1 VKMTLQISIVII
13 FSAMLLAA
21 CQPNTP
27 ATQPLIPTLPPAP
40 LTDLNIVK
48 GQRVFVP
55 AYAEIFYG
63 SAEDTLP
70 LTTTLAIHNSD
81 LTRAIVVS
89 SVRYYNTEGKLVRE
103 YVETPIELAAM
114 ATHAI
119 VIEPREGSGWGANFI
134 VEWAALEAVYEPI
147 IEAVMISRQ
156 GTEGVSFISPGRV
169 IDEINGDS

>member
-1 VKMTLQISIVII
+1 MKRRLQICIIVMMSVI
-13 FSAMLLAA
+13 ALVA

-27 ATQPLIPTLPPAP
+27 TTAPIIPTLPAAP
-40 LTDLNIVK
+40 LTDLDIVK

-119 VIEPREGSGWGANFI
+119 VIAPQEGSGWGANFI
-134 VEWAALEAVYEPI
+134 VEWAAQEAVYEPI
-147 IEAVMISRQ
+147 IEAVMVSRQ

-169 IDEINGDS
+169 IDEVESD

>member
-1 VKMTLQISIVII
+1 MSVI
-13 FSAMLLAA
+13 ALVG

-27 ATQPLIPTLPPAP
+27 PNIPTTPIIPTLPAAP
-40 LTDLNIVK
+40 LTDLDIVK

-63 SAEDTLP
+63 SADDTLP

-81 LTRAIVVS
+81 LTHAIVVS
-89 SVRYYNTEGKLVRE
+89 SVRYYNTEGALVRE
-103 YVETPIELAAM
+103 YVETPIELSAM

-134 VEWAALEAVYEPI
+134 VEWAAQEAVYEPI
-147 IEAVMISRQ
+147 IEAVMVSRQ

-169 IDEINGDS
+169 IDEIESD